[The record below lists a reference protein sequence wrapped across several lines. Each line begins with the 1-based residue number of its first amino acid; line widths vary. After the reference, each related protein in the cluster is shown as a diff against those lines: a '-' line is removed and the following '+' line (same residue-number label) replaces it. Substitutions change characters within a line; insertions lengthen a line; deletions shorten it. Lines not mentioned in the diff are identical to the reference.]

1 MLAFRIRNSYGSKSH
16 ASARS
21 AKEEELNQERQ
32 VKEEGQAR
40 TECDIYLIPGVPID
54 LCYFFVIYVY
64 EMQRSYNSVRSVCI
78 CSSLTH
84 CKSFQ

>member
-21 AKEEELNQERQ
+21 AKEEELKQEQQ
-32 VKEEGQAR
+32 VKEEGQVR

-54 LCYFFVIYVY
+54 LCIYLFVIYVC
-64 EMQRSYNSVRSVCI
+64 EMQ
-78 CSSLTH
+78 SSCVTV
-84 CKSFQ
+84 